1 MPFQKLVTPSLTD
14 LFVSQM
20 ESMILSGELKP
31 GEQLPTERELAART
45 DVSLAVVHSGITRLA
60 EAGFL
65 RVAPRKGVYVTDYL
79 RTGNLE
85 TLNAILKYRGSIFS
99 KDLFLPT
106 MTYLQHLMD
115 WLLEAASREC
125 GGETWSALEQILDD
139 YRKSIRQT
147 EAAELA
153 FRFYHE
159 TAVGCG
165 SYVYP
170 YLTAAAKDLITQC
183 FASSIRILGK
193 DPFLPPLEE
202 TLAALREPSGRS
214 AGSGRRSIPV
224 PSANRRLFSIFGQI
238 FYCGKRIDRI
248 YIYKNVRTAILRGL
262 I

>member
-147 EAAELA
+147 EAAKLA

-159 TAVGCG
+159 AAVGCG

-202 TLAALREPSGRS
+202 TLAALRERDAETACGAFRKICRQWEEIYTST
-214 AGSGRRSIPV
+214 
-224 PSANRRLFSIFGQI
+224 FSE
-238 FYCGKRIDRI
+238 
-248 YIYKNVRTAILRGL
+248 
-262 I
+262 